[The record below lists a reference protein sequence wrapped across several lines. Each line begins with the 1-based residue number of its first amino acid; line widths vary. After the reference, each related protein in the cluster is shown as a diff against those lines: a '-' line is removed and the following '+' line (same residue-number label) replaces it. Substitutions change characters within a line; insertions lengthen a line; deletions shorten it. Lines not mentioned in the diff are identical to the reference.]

1 MTRVRTVVSTT
12 TVTCR
17 HLISRK
23 NAHISTRFERHD
35 RAAMGSI
42 IGKITEELPRH
53 EVLTKTAS
61 YEIRRYAPCVVA
73 FKHPLLRLESRL
85 RDHARRV
92 APNLVGRGLRQ
103 HLVSRKLLRDFPD
116 DAPHRGAIV
125 TFEAR
130 RDVRVLS

>member
-73 FKHPLLRLESRL
+73 ETGFQSKKGMFEGDMGEGELEIGQIAALIREIKPAKAIIDEIIAEYEQAKNELVNSRW
-85 RDHARRV
+85 
-92 APNLVGRGLRQ
+92 
-103 HLVSRKLLRDFPD
+103 
-116 DAPHRGAIV
+116 
-125 TFEAR
+125 
-130 RDVRVLS
+130 